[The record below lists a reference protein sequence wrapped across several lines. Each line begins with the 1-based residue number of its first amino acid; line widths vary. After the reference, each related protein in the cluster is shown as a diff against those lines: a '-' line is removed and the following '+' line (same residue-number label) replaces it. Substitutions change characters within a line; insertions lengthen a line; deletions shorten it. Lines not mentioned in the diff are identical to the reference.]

1 MVSLVSLILPVEHI
15 LANFSLVQHDNL
27 TTIDAQYSQSA
38 LGSHIESVLVKCV
51 LVKCVLVS
59 SCYTIHISI
68 FGDLYFVLYV
78 VGYPSA
84 LVWHTLYFRNDVVIL
99 N

>member
-51 LVKCVLVS
+51 LVS
-59 SCYTIHISI
+59 GCYTIHISI

-84 LVWHTLYFRNDVVIL
+84 LVQLMIPLLLLWKEG
-99 N
+99 